1 MLRTK
6 ESNIEKTGQH
16 GKGRVLRGKASGFEV
31 RVSRS
36 LVGC

>member
-16 GKGRVLRGKASGFEV
+16 GKAMVLMVKA
-31 RVSRS
+31 RILR
-36 LVGC
+36 